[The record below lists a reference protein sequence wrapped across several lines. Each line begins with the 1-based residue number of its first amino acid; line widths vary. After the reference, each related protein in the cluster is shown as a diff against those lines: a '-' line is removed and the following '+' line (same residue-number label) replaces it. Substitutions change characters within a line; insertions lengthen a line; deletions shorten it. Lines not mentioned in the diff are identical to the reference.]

1 MTAFMIWVIVRTAP
15 LLGGRAVSVDMKK
28 CPPALLLAL
37 DSDRYDALLC
47 PARTMLL
54 A

>member
-1 MTAFMIWVIVRTAP
+1 MTAFMIWATVRTAL
-15 LLGGRAVSVDMKK
+15 LLGGRAMFVDMKK
-28 CPPALLLAL
+28 CHPALLLAL